1 MDWLRQVLTGSPD
14 EATIEHLRCGFNTWL
29 KTGKREGLGVDGKRR
44 RTRSPSLM
52 RFMGL
57 PDNPELVR
65 LMLRDTY
72 LREAGQIIGADL
84 AKTKSLASALQV
96 EARRFAG
103 HRWICWAGYGA
114 PPPNADSLDRL
125 LFLAMQCGG
134 GRLPTTARQ
143 YATILKS

>member
-1 MDWLRQVLTGSPD
+1 
-14 EATIEHLRCGFNTWL
+14 
-29 KTGKREGLGVDGKRR
+29 
-44 RTRSPSLM
+44 M

-65 LMLRDTY
+65 LMLRDAY
-72 LREAGQIIGADL
+72 LREAGQLIQADL
-84 AKTKSLASALQV
+84 SKTKSLPGALQA

-103 HRWICWAGYGA
+103 HRWLCWAEHGA

-134 GRLPTTARQ
+134 GRLPATARQ